1 MTQIPLTIKSSPE
14 IKTPRKIHN
23 AREQGELVIYWQDG
37 QEHSISYQQLR
48 AACRCASCRA
58 ELTSGKIPLM
68 SADLQLEKIN
78 NLGQGLQFIFSDGHQ
93 RGIFPW
99 QYLYELGAQVSI

>member
-1 MTQIPLTIKSSPE
+1 MIQPPQKLHSS
-14 IKTPRKIHN
+14 
-23 AREQGELVIYWQDG
+23 REHQQLIIVWQDG
-37 QEHSISYQQLR
+37 QEHAIDYRQLR

-58 ELTSGKIPLM
+58 DHTSGKIQLIPV
-68 SADLQLEKIN
+68 DLQLEKIN

-99 QYLYELGAQVSI
+99 QYLFEIGSQAAS

>member
-1 MTQIPLTIKSSPE
+1 MTQLPPTIKPSNE
-14 IKTPRKIHN
+14 IKTPRKLHN
-23 AREQGELVIYWQDG
+23 SREQHQLVIYWQDG

-58 ELTSGKIPLM
+58 DRTSGKISLIP
-68 SADLQLEKIN
+68 ADLQLEKIN

-99 QYLYELGAQVSI
+99 QYLYELGSHTAV